1 LKELALPRISPY
13 NLSDDILEIMQVLPH
28 RYPLLLVDRIL
39 EMELGKRIVGLK
51 NVSINEPYFQG
62 HFPGFPLMPGVYILE
77 ALAQVG
83 AILMIKSLDLKI
95 GKYAVVFA
103 GIDDARFKRPVYPGD
118 QLILELEA
126 ISLKKSLSKMKGT
139 AKVDNQVVAE
149 AILYAS
155 ARELAQIKKQ

>member
-1 LKELALPRISPY
+1 M
-13 NLSDDILEIMQVLPH
+13 DILEIMQVLPH

-39 EMELGKRIVGLK
+39 EIEPGKRIVGLK

-83 AILMIKSLDLKI
+83 GILMIKSLNLEV

-118 QLILELEA
+118 QLVLELEV
-126 ISLKKSLSKMKGT
+126 ITLKKSLSKMKGT

-155 ARELAQIKKQ
+155 AKELSQLRR

>member
-1 LKELALPRISPY
+1 M
-13 NLSDDILEIMQVLPH
+13 DILEIMQVLPH

-39 EMELGKRIVGLK
+39 EMEPGKRIVGLK

-83 AILMIKSLDLKI
+83 GILMIKSLNLEI

-103 GIDDARFKRPVYPGD
+103 GIDDARFKKPVYPGD
-118 QLILELEA
+118 QLILELEV
-126 ISLKKSLSKMKGT
+126 ITLKKSLSKMKGT
-139 AKVDNQVVAE
+139 AKVDDQVVAE

-155 ARELAQIKKQ
+155 ARELAQLKK

>member
-1 LKELALPRISPY
+1 M
-13 NLSDDILEIMQVLPH
+13 DILEIMQILPH

-39 EMELGKRIVGLK
+39 EIEPGKRIVGLK

-83 AILMIKSLDLKI
+83 GILMIKSLNLEV

-118 QLILELEA
+118 QLVLELEV
-126 ISLKKSLSKMKGT
+126 ITLKKSLSKMKGT

-155 ARELAQIKKQ
+155 AKELSQLRR

>member
-1 LKELALPRISPY
+1 M
-13 NLSDDILEIMQVLPH
+13 DILEIMQILPH

-39 EMELGKRIVGLK
+39 EIELGKRIVGLK

-83 AILMIKSLDLKI
+83 GILMIKSLNLEV

-103 GIDDARFKRPVYPGD
+103 GIDDARFKKPVYPGD
-118 QLILELEA
+118 QLILELEV
-126 ISLKKSLSKMKGT
+126 ITLKKSLSKMKGT
-139 AKVDNQVVAE
+139 AKVDDKVVAE

-155 ARELAQIKKQ
+155 ARELSQLKK

>member
-1 LKELALPRISPY
+1 M
-13 NLSDDILEIMQVLPH
+13 DILEIMQVLPH

-39 EMELGKRIVGLK
+39 EIELGKRIVGLK

-83 AILMIKSLDLKI
+83 GILMIKSLNLEV

-103 GIDDARFKRPVYPGD
+103 GIDDARFKKPVYPGD
-118 QLILELEA
+118 QLILELEV
-126 ISLKKSLSKMKGT
+126 ITLKKSLSKMKGT

-155 ARELAQIKKQ
+155 ARELSQLKK

>member
-1 LKELALPRISPY
+1 M
-13 NLSDDILEIMQVLPH
+13 DILEIMQVLPH
-28 RYPLLLVDRIL
+28 RYPLLLVDKIL
-39 EMELGKRIVGLK
+39 EIEPGKRIVGLK

-83 AILMIKSLDLKI
+83 GILMIKSLNLEI

-118 QLILELEA
+118 QLILELDV

-139 AKVDNQVVAE
+139 AKVDDQVVAE

-155 ARELAQIKKQ
+155 ARELAQLKK

>member
-1 LKELALPRISPY
+1 M
-13 NLSDDILEIMQVLPH
+13 DILEIMQVLPH

-39 EMELGKRIVGLK
+39 EIELGKRIVGLK

-83 AILMIKSLDLKI
+83 GILMIKSLDLEV

-103 GIDDARFKRPVYPGD
+103 GIDDARFKKPVYPGD
-118 QLILELEA
+118 QLILELEV
-126 ISLKKSLSKMKGT
+126 ITLKKSLSKMKGT

-155 ARELAQIKKQ
+155 ARELIQLKR

>member
-1 LKELALPRISPY
+1 
-13 NLSDDILEIMQVLPH
+13 MQVLPH

-39 EMELGKRIVGLK
+39 EMEPGKRIVGLK

-83 AILMIKSLDLKI
+83 GILMIKSLGLEI

-103 GIDDARFKRPVYPGD
+103 GIDDARFKKPVYPGD
-118 QLILELEA
+118 QLILELDVV
-126 ISLKKSLSKMKGT
+126 SLKKSLSKMKGT

-155 ARELAQIKKQ
+155 ARELTQLKK

>member
-1 LKELALPRISPY
+1 M
-13 NLSDDILEIMQVLPH
+13 DILEIMQVLPH

-39 EMELGKRIVGLK
+39 EMEPGKRIVGLK

-83 AILMIKSLDLKI
+83 GILMIKSLDLEV

-103 GIDDARFKRPVYPGD
+103 GIDDARFKKPVYPGD
-118 QLILELEA
+118 QLILELDV

-155 ARELAQIKKQ
+155 ARELSQLKR

>member
-1 LKELALPRISPY
+1 M
-13 NLSDDILEIMQVLPH
+13 DILEIMQVLPH

-39 EMELGKRIVGLK
+39 EIELGKRIVGLK

-83 AILMIKSLDLKI
+83 GILMIKSLGLEI

-103 GIDDARFKRPVYPGD
+103 GIDDARFKKPVYPGD
-118 QLILELEA
+118 QLILELEV
-126 ISLKKSLSKMKGT
+126 ITLKKSLSKMKGT

-155 ARELAQIKKQ
+155 ARELAQLKR

>member
-1 LKELALPRISPY
+1 M
-13 NLSDDILEIMQVLPH
+13 DILEIMQVLPH

-83 AILMIKSLDLKI
+83 GILMIKSLNLEI

-103 GIDDARFKRPVYPGD
+103 GIDDARFKKPVYPGD
-118 QLILELEA
+118 QLILELDV

-155 ARELAQIKKQ
+155 ARELAQLKK

>member
-1 LKELALPRISPY
+1 M
-13 NLSDDILEIMQVLPH
+13 DILEIMQVLPH

-39 EMELGKRIVGLK
+39 EIELGKRIVGLK

-83 AILMIKSLDLKI
+83 GILMIKSLDLEV
-95 GKYAVVFA
+95 GNYAVVFA
-103 GIDDARFKRPVYPGD
+103 GIDDARFKKPVYPGD
-118 QLILELEA
+118 QLILELDV

-155 ARELAQIKKQ
+155 ARELSQLKR

>member
-1 LKELALPRISPY
+1 M
-13 NLSDDILEIMQVLPH
+13 DILEIMQVLPH

-39 EMELGKRIVGLK
+39 EMEPGKRIVGLK

-83 AILMIKSLDLKI
+83 GILMIKSLNLEI
-95 GKYAVVFA
+95 GKYAIVFA

-118 QLILELEA
+118 QLILELEV
-126 ISLKKSLSKMKGT
+126 ITLKKSLSKMKGT
-139 AKVDNQVVAE
+139 AKVDDQVVAE

-155 ARELAQIKKQ
+155 ARELAQLKK

>member
-1 LKELALPRISPY
+1 M
-13 NLSDDILEIMQVLPH
+13 DILEIMQVLPH

-39 EMELGKRIVGLK
+39 EIELGKRIVGLK

-83 AILMIKSLDLKI
+83 GILMIKSLDLEV

-103 GIDDARFKRPVYPGD
+103 GIDDARFKKPVYPGD
-118 QLILELEA
+118 QLILELEV
-126 ISLKKSLSKMKGT
+126 ITLKKSLSKMKGT
-139 AKVDNQVVAE
+139 AKVDDQVVAE

-155 ARELAQIKKQ
+155 ARELAQLKK

>member
-1 LKELALPRISPY
+1 
-13 NLSDDILEIMQVLPH
+13 MQVLPH

-39 EMELGKRIVGLK
+39 EMEPGKRIVGLK

-83 AILMIKSLDLKI
+83 GILMIKSLGLEV

-118 QLILELEA
+118 QLILELEV
-126 ISLKKSLSKMKGT
+126 ITLKKSLSKMKGT

-155 ARELAQIKKQ
+155 ARELSQLKK

>member
-1 LKELALPRISPY
+1 M
-13 NLSDDILEIMQVLPH
+13 DILEIMQVLPH

-39 EMELGKRIVGLK
+39 EMELGKKIVGLK

-83 AILMIKSLDLKI
+83 GILMIKSLDLEV

-103 GIDDARFKRPVYPGD
+103 GIDDARFKKPVYPGD
-118 QLILELEA
+118 QLILELEV
-126 ISLKKSLSKMKGT
+126 ITLKKSLSKMKGT
-139 AKVDNQVVAE
+139 AKVDDQVVAE

-155 ARELAQIKKQ
+155 ARELSQLKK

>member
-1 LKELALPRISPY
+1 M
-13 NLSDDILEIMQVLPH
+13 DILEIMQILPH

-39 EMELGKRIVGLK
+39 EIELGKKIVGLK

-83 AILMIKSLDLKI
+83 GILMIKSLDLEI

-103 GIDDARFKRPVYPGD
+103 GIDDARFKKPVYPGD
-118 QLILELEA
+118 QLILELDV

-155 ARELAQIKKQ
+155 ARELSQLKR

>member
-1 LKELALPRISPY
+1 M
-13 NLSDDILEIMQVLPH
+13 DILEIMQVLPH

-83 AILMIKSLDLKI
+83 GILMIKSLGLEV

-118 QLILELEA
+118 QLILELEV
-126 ISLKKSLSKMKGT
+126 ITLKKSLSKMKGT

-155 ARELAQIKKQ
+155 ARELSQLKK

>member
-1 LKELALPRISPY
+1 M
-13 NLSDDILEIMQVLPH
+13 DILEIMQVLPH

-39 EMELGKRIVGLK
+39 EMEPGKRIVGLK

-83 AILMIKSLDLKI
+83 GILMIKSLGLEI

-103 GIDDARFKRPVYPGD
+103 GIDDARFKKPVYPGD
-118 QLILELEA
+118 QLILELEV

-155 ARELAQIKKQ
+155 ARELAQLKR

>member
-1 LKELALPRISPY
+1 M
-13 NLSDDILEIMQVLPH
+13 DILEIMQVLPH

-39 EMELGKRIVGLK
+39 EIELGKRIVGLK

-83 AILMIKSLDLKI
+83 GILMIKSLDLEI
-95 GKYAVVFA
+95 GKYAIVFA

-118 QLILELEA
+118 QLILELDV

-139 AKVDNQVVAE
+139 AKVDDQVVAE

-155 ARELAQIKKQ
+155 ARELSQLKK

>member
-1 LKELALPRISPY
+1 M
-13 NLSDDILEIMQVLPH
+13 DILEIMQVLPH

-39 EMELGKRIVGLK
+39 EIELGKRIVGLK

-83 AILMIKSLDLKI
+83 GILMIKSLNLEI

-118 QLILELEA
+118 QLILELEV
-126 ISLKKSLSKMKGT
+126 ITLKKSLSKMKGT
-139 AKVDNQVVAE
+139 AKVDDQVVAE

-155 ARELAQIKKQ
+155 ARELSQLKK